1 VCRFGRQRPE
11 VPLHVVAAQT
21 RVRGALLRVD
31 EVGELHGIADEE
43 HGGVVAHHV
52 EVALFGVELQRES
65 AHITPG
71 VGRAEL
77 TGNGGEASQHRGLL
91 ARLQEVGLRVLGDV
105 RGDFE
110 FTESAGSLGVGA
122 ALGHTLTVEAS
133 KLLDQRNVVEQQRSV
148 RSDAQRV
155 SVRFPRRTGL
165 GGRCLRT
172 VVASIFMICMLRH
185 NISFNRLISGGATQ
199 PAITATGEKCGSRQV
214 QLIDRLSAVH
224 LSLDIPTSA
233 EHSSELV
240 ST

>member
-1 VCRFGRQRPE
+1 VSRLGRERPE

-21 RVRGALLRVD
+21 RIRGALLRVD
-31 EVGELHGIADEE
+31 EVGELHGITDEE

-65 AHITPG
+65 AHVTPG

-77 TGNGGEASQHRGLL
+77 TGDGGEASEHRGLL

-110 FTESAGSLGVGA
+110 LTERAGSLGVGA

-155 SVRFPRRTGL
+155 SVRFPRRTGF
-165 GGRCLRT
+165 GRRGLLI
-172 VVASIFMICMLRH
+172 VVSGVFMICMLRH
-185 NISFNRLISGGATQ
+185 HISLNRLISGVDIQST
-199 PAITATGEKCGSRQV
+199 SRPPV
-214 QLIDRLSAVH
+214 KN
-224 LSLDIPTSA
+224 
-233 EHSSELV
+233 V
-240 ST
+240 SRRCS